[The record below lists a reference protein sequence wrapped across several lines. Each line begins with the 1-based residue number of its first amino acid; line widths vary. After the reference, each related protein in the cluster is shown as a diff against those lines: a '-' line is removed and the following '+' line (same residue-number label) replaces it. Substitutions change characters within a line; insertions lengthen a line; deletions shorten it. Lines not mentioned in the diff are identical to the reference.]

1 MTTYRIDN
9 AVVIGAGTMGAALAA
24 HIANAGI
31 QTTLLD
37 ISPGELLPEEENKG
51 LSLEDPIVRNRIV
64 REGWQR
70 CISARPANLFSPEV
84 ANRVT
89 LGNLEDDF
97 EIVGNADWIFEA
109 IVENLEIKQDLM
121 ARIDKVRGPKAIVT
135 TNTSG
140 IPVSQIAEGRSNSL
154 QENFL
159 GTHFFNP
166 PRYLKLL
173 ELIPHPKTNEDLIEF
188 MREFCATT
196 LGKGVVLCKDTPNF
210 IGNRIFSIAASIAL
224 AYGFDNGYS
233 IEEIDVI
240 SGPAI
245 GRPKTATFRLMD
257 LVGLDIS
264 THVSANLYDAIP
276 GDPYRELLRHPK
288 TKDLM
293 AEMISRGWIGNK
305 SGQGFYKKK
314 MVDGKKEFWI
324 LNRETFEYVAPV
336 KPRFDSIGQARSK
349 DSFEEQLATLVYA
362 DDRAGKFVW
371 HLLSRTLAYSASV
384 VPEISDDVVSID
396 KACKWGFSWRLGP
409 FEIWDAIG
417 VRRSVDRMAEEMVE
431 IPAWVNKMLA
441 GGSET
446 FYQKEG
452 GRVIGFYDIDQEKYS
467 PLAKDPKEISIMD
480 MKAQGKELLANSSA
494 CLLDMDEAV
503 LLLEFNNP
511 STANAI
517 DEDIL
522 LMLNHALDELDKPQW
537 RALVIGNQGK
547 HFSAG
552 ANIFTMAVAAQQEDF
567 EMLETAVSA
576 MQDLMQRMR
585 YSPKPVVVAPFGMTL
600 AGGCEVILAGSRI
613 VAAAESYI
621 GLIEVGVGLVPAGG
635 GTTATVRRLI
645 NPVMRTRN
653 ADVLPHMQR
662 AFEQIAL
669 AKVAES
675 ALQAQEMGYL
685 AAQDRIVMNSD
696 YLLAEAKRTAL
707 EMVAGGYHPPAPGK
721 IWASGRDVLADL
733 KLFVWGMMDA
743 GYATEH
749 DGVVSNHLANVLSGG
764 DLTAPGWVPEQYF
777 LDLEREA
784 ILALFHEEKSIARMW
799 HMLQNKKPLRN

>member
-1 MTTYRIDN
+1 
-9 AVVIGAGTMGAALAA
+9 MGAALAA

-37 ISPGELLPEEENKG
+37 IIPGELLPEEESKG
-51 LSLEDPIVRNRIV
+51 LSLEDPKVRNRIV
-64 REGWQR
+64 SEGWQR
-70 CISARPANLFSPEV
+70 CISARPANLFSSEV

-97 EIVGNADWIFEA
+97 DVVGDADWIFEA

-121 ARIDKVRGPKAIVT
+121 ARIDKVRSTEAIVT

-140 IPVSQIAEGRSNSL
+140 IPVNQIAEGRSKSF

-173 ELIPHPKTNEDLIEF
+173 ELIPHPKTNEDLIAF
-188 MREFCATT
+188 MHEFCSST

-210 IGNRIFSIAASIAL
+210 IGNRIFSIAASTGFAYAL
-224 AYGFDNGYS
+224 DNDYT
-233 IEEIDVI
+233 IEEVDVI
-240 SGPAI
+240 TGPAI
-245 GRPKTATFRLMD
+245 GRPKTATFRLSD

-264 THVSANLYDAIP
+264 VHVSTNLFDAIP
-276 GDPYRELLRHPK
+276 HDPYRDVLQNPK

-293 AEMISRGWIGNK
+293 GEMISRGWIGNK
-305 SGQGFYKKK
+305 SGQGFYKMKI
-314 MVDGKKEFWI
+314 VDGKKEFWI
-324 LNRETFEYVAPV
+324 LNRETFEYEAPV
-336 KPRFDSIGQARSK
+336 KPRFESIGEARSK
-349 DSFEEQLATLVYA
+349 DNIEKQIASLAYA

-371 HLLSRTLAYSASV
+371 HLLSRTLAYAASV
-384 VPEISDDVVSID
+384 IPEISDDVVSID
-396 KACKWGFSWRLGP
+396 KACKWGFMWDLGP

-417 VRRSVDRMAEEMVE
+417 VQRSVERLTEENVE
-431 IPAWVNKMLA
+431 IPAWVHKMLE
-441 GGSET
+441 GGFET
-446 FYQKEG
+446 FYQKEE
-452 GRVIGFYDIDQEKYS
+452 GRVTGYYNIKEGKYE
-467 PLAKDPKEISIMD
+467 PLLQDPKAISITEL
-480 MKAQGKELLANSSA
+480 KAQGKELSSNGSA
-494 CLLDMDEAV
+494 SLLDMDDGV

-522 LMLNHALDELDKPQW
+522 LMLNQALDELDKPQW
-537 RALVIGNQGK
+537 SALVIGNQGK

-567 EMLETAVSA
+567 ETLETAVRA

-585 YSPKPVVVAPFGMTL
+585 YSPKPVVAAPFGMTL

-621 GLIEVGVGLVPAGG
+621 GLIEVGVGLIPAGG

-645 NPVMRTRN
+645 NPVMKTIN

-675 ALQAQEMGYL
+675 ALQAQEIGYL
-685 AAQDRIVMNSD
+685 SAQDRIVMNSD
-696 YLLAEAKRTAL
+696 YLLAEAKHTAL
-707 EMVAGGYHPPAPGK
+707 EMVAGGYRPPVPGK
-721 IWASGRDVLADL
+721 IWASGRDILADM
-733 KLFVWGMMDA
+733 KLLVWSMMDA
-743 GYATEH
+743 GYASEH
-749 DGVVSNHLANVLSGG
+749 DGVVSNHLANVLTGG
-764 DLTAPGWVPEQYF
+764 DLTSPGWVPEQYF